1 MAELLAGLLALIVLS
16 AYPASLYAW
25 YRVWTHRR
33 SDVESGGQLVPVVP
47 RRFPFWTLADVLV
60 LVGLYMIFGGILGG
74 VAQRA
79 GWVERPAVRAEVK
92 EDADRPAEQGR
103 ADREATGFDEPQRER
118 EDAAEPG
125 VPAADKVG
133 PAADEDA
140 PAADEDGP
148 ATDEDGP
155 AADEDGPAADEAG
168 LAADEV
174 GLAADEAGLATDKDG
189 PAADEDGPAADKD
202 GPAADED
209 GPAADEDGPTADKDG
224 PAADEAGPVAG
235 EETEAAGDGTTPGRG
250 LTVVEIML
258 HSVATL
264 LATLSMIGLLAWRS
278 AAPWR
283 DLGLRPRL
291 AFIRLGAW
299 AALLILPPVTI
310 LMRLMTLVIE
320 YEHPVLDQLQ
330 AAPSAASVVA
340 LFVSTVLIAPLTEE
354 FGFRV
359 LLQGSL
365 QRLADGAP
373 DDASNW
379 RPRALWPIVV
389 TSGLFAGM
397 HWGQGPAPVP
407 LFFLACGLGYLYRQ
421 TGSMMPPLV
430 IHMILNGI
438 TVIVTIVMMLSGVGD
453 GVGIDP

>member
-125 VPAADKVG
+125 GPAADEDAPAADEVG

-148 ATDEDGP
+148 ATDEVG
-155 AADEDGPAADEAG
+155 AATDEAEPAEG
-168 LAADEV
+168 EV
-174 GLAADEAGLATDKDG
+174 
-189 PAADEDGPAADKD
+189 
-202 GPAADED
+202 
-209 GPAADEDGPTADKDG
+209 
-224 PAADEAGPVAG
+224 GPVAG

-430 IHMILNGI
+430 VHMILNGI

-453 GVGIDP
+453 GGGIDP

>member
-47 RRFPFWTLADVLV
+47 RRLPFWTLADVLV

-79 GWVERPAVRAEVK
+79 GWVERPAARAEVK
-92 EDADRPAEQGR
+92 EDADRPAEQGM
-103 ADREATGFDEPQRER
+103 ADREATGFDEPQEER

-125 VPAADKVG
+125 GPATDGDAPATDGNASGADEEMPAADEDASATDEVG
-133 PAADEDA
+133 PAADE
-140 PAADEDGP
+140 
-148 ATDEDGP
+148 
-155 AADEDGPAADEAG
+155 
-168 LAADEV
+168 V
-174 GLAADEAGLATDKDG
+174 
-189 PAADEDGPAADKD
+189 
-202 GPAADED
+202 
-209 GPAADEDGPTADKDG
+209 
-224 PAADEAGPVAG
+224 GPVAD
-235 EETEAAGDGTTPGRG
+235 EEAESEAAGDGTTPGRS
-250 LTVVEIML
+250 LTVVDIML

-278 AAPWR
+278 ATPWR

-291 AFIRLGAW
+291 AYLRLGAW
-299 AALLILPPVTI
+299 GALLILPPVTI
-310 LMRLMTLVIE
+310 LMRLMTLLVE

-330 AAPSAASVVA
+330 AAPSAASIAA

-373 DDASNW
+373 DEASNW